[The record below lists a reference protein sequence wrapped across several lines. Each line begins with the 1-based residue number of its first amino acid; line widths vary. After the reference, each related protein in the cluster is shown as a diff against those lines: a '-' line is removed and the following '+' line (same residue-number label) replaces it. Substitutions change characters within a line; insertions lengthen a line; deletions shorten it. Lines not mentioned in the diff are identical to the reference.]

1 MAKTWQCFGP
11 KSTVYSR
18 AIIQSEVDLELST
31 LRNLQRRVIGK
42 SCKNFQWKHDI
53 AQILPGDLQTSLHT
67 WLEATYV
74 VGTILNVNGGWLA
87 R

>member
-1 MAKTWQCFGP
+1 ML
-11 KSTVYSR
+11 STKKHHYGR
-18 AIIQSEVDLELST
+18 EIIQSEVDLEPST
-31 LRNLQRRVIGK
+31 LHFFQKKIGGM

-74 VGTILNVNGGWLA
+74 LGTILNVNGGWLA

>member
-1 MAKTWQCFGP
+1 MAKTWQYFGP

-18 AIIQSEVDLELST
+18 AIIQSKVDLELST

-42 SCKNFQWKHDI
+42 SCKNFQWKPDI

-74 VGTILNVNGGWLA
+74 LGTILNVNGGWLA
-87 R
+87 H